1 MSESLEKENKEK
13 EENKEN
19 EKEKDTKNETA
30 EADQKKEEKTENKAE
45 TAENKKKES
54 GKKEA
59 ESNGADDETSRHLAE
74 AEAEL
79 KRIKKGRKTR
89 ETVASVIV
97 LSMPAVLPYI
107 ISRMQYGLL
116 MFRRCFTLY
125 TFLIL
130 LINIVY
136 YIHLA
141 QREAEMKYGV
151 EASEEKKKRLAV
163 TVQLAVAAAFVMTA
177 VTLFMIF
184 TVCTMSISY
193 LPGFARC

>member
-1 MSESLEKENKEK
+1 MSEPLEKENKEK
-13 EENKEN
+13 DTKIEAAEAGQKK
-19 EKEKDTKNETA
+19 KEKA
-30 EADQKKEEKTENKAE
+30 ENKAE
-45 TAENKKKES
+45 AAESKKKES
-54 GKKEA
+54 EKKEA
-59 ESNGADDETSRHLAE
+59 ESHSADNETSRHLAE

-116 MFRRCFTLY
+116 LFRRHFFLY

-130 LINIVY
+130 IVNIAY
-136 YIHLA
+136 YVHLA
-141 QREAEMKYGV
+141 QREAEIKYGA

-163 TVQLAVAAAFVMTA
+163 TTQLAVAAAFVMTA

-184 TVCTMSISY
+184 TVCAMSISY
-193 LPGFARC
+193 IPEFARY

>member
-1 MSESLEKENKEK
+1 MPFLLIIKLYHHASGKMFLQT
-13 EENKEN
+13 N
-19 EKEKDTKNETA
+19 EYFCFR
-30 EADQKKEEKTENKAE
+30 
-45 TAENKKKES
+45 KKK
-54 GKKEA
+54 KPI
-59 ESNGADDETSRHLAE
+59 HLPY
-74 AEAEL
+74 
-79 KRIKKGRKTR
+79 KYGRILGNVLKKGRKTR

-163 TVQLAVAAAFVMTA
+163 TVQIAVAAAFVMTA